1 MRDTNFQNPMPTKHT
16 KDAKPKGMCLPDFV
30 FLVRLV
36 DSIKTRTSDMNLKLA
51 CFPRSLAA
59 TRRGFTFY
67 VADPSAPF
75 TNSH

>member
-1 MRDTNFQNPMPTKHT
+1 MNWQNRY
-16 KDAKPKGMCLPDFV
+16 A
-30 FLVRLV
+30 
-36 DSIKTRTSDMNLKLA
+36 NLKLA
-51 CFPRSLAA
+51 AFHSLAA